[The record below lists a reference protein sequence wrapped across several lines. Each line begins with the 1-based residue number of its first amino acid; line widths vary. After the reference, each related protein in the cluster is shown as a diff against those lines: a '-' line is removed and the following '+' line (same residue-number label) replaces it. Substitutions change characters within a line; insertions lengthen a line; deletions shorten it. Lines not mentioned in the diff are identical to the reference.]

1 MGRKM
6 RSTTEQGATP
16 LKRILIPAGGAIVAA
31 GMLAAGL
38 VGTASASS
46 DIASDAM
53 AKAADAK
60 AIVDFWSDTN
70 GAALKAA
77 KESNNWDTAEVATK
91 LVTKGSPAA
100 PDTKPGSTK
109 PINESTTTKT
119 QNVNIPRTIGKV
131 FFVNSKGEKRWCSA
145 TSVQSNYKNLVATAG
160 HCVYDTATNSDLM
173 SKWVFVPGYYQ
184 GKTPF
189 GIYVG
194 KQAFTHTDFDVY
206 EDYDRDYAF
215 VTVYNGINVTGGT
228 SKQVSRSE
236 FKAWPGVKEVKNVE
250 ISKDE
255 YDHGSIDPT
264 SPDAYWSKHEKA
276 AQPTGPDF
284 PGAVLGK
291 REVTKVFYEGARS
304 GKGTDFKFGEPITEN
319 VTYVD
324 ALRYLKHQNP
334 AWNPNNP
341 FPLPTPT
348 AEYPGSVR
356 LDGHGNA
363 TITHYWVQ
371 TWSKPGR
378 DAKYYKVGF
387 FIIENAAK
395 DMGTLGANVGQQG
408 VSWNQPVKKAVRVF
422 GYPAAPQPDGQKTFT
437 GVTPKNCYGTT
448 TAKLVGDSAKKIEE
462 HVALKCSMTEGADGG
477 PWLLNYKNS
486 TRLGFVNGVTSTF
499 NDQDANKRIDFISSP
514 YFDGETKAVYDAAR
528 IFASGPII
536 MK

>member
-1 MGRKM
+1 
-6 RSTTEQGATP
+6 

-228 SKQVSRSE
+228 EKQVSKSD
-236 FKAWPGVKEVKNVE
+236 FDAYPGVKEAKDVE
-250 ISKDE
+250 ISRDE
-255 YDHGSIDPT
+255 FKAGRVDPT
-264 SPDAYWSKHEKA
+264 KTESYWAKFGTHSKNV
-276 AQPTGPDF
+276 GPDY
-284 PGAVLGK
+284 PGA
-291 REVTKVFYEGARS
+291 EVTKVETDKWGYDHAGV
-304 GKGTDFKFGEPITEN
+304 GKGNGFKFGEPVVSVLTKSQADRYHGKGEVHSDRRGNYTLTEYF
-319 VTYVD
+319 VQQWKVPGTDTKFYKTAFYIVD
-324 ALRYLKHQNP
+324 
-334 AWNPNNP
+334 
-341 FPLPTPT
+341 
-348 AEYPGSVR
+348 G
-356 LDGHGNA
+356 
-363 TITHYWVQ
+363 
-371 TWSKPGR
+371 
-378 DAKYYKVGF
+378 
-387 FIIENAAK
+387 AAK
-395 DMGTLGANVGQQG
+395 DMGKLGDAVGQQG

-422 GYPAAPQPDGQKTFT
+422 GYPAAAHPDGQKNFT

-448 TAKLVGDSAKKIEE
+448 TSKLVGDAAKKIEE